1 MSALCLITTDH
12 YCCAHPGPV
21 NAAGDTLRSL
31 AESHGHLEV
40 IKYLDDHSAD
50 SAGEGVGVSVFVWP
64 LCMKVLD
71 HAFTLGGKTASF
83 CILLCHYQILVIL
96 RQ

>member
-1 MSALCLITTDH
+1 MVYCILCDVYCTCALLPILHVVSALCLITADH

-31 AESHGHLEV
+31 AESHGLSEV

-50 SAGEGVGVSVFVWP
+50 SAGAGVVVSV
-64 LCMKVLD
+64 
-71 HAFTLGGKTASF
+71 
-83 CILLCHYQILVIL
+83 
-96 RQ
+96 